1 MSPFVRG
8 KIAFN
13 QIVGVD
19 ELSKFGSQVFAER
32 NFKIGQKINVTF
44 LGNGQFSMQDNTA
57 DQKTFKRGQLV
68 IARYVKLVK
77 GRGITVQ
84 INSSTFGFIEVCEIT
99 DDISGNV
106 FKFLQKK
113 SVFAARVID
122 HDKNGKIQLS
132 TRESVIDSE
141 SWNTLKPEGT
151 TIKF

>member
-1 MSPFVRG
+1 M
-8 KIAFN
+8 
-13 QIVGVD
+13 GVD

-122 HDKNGKIQLS
+122 HDKNGKI
-132 TRESVIDSE
+132 
-141 SWNTLKPEGT
+141 
-151 TIKF
+151 